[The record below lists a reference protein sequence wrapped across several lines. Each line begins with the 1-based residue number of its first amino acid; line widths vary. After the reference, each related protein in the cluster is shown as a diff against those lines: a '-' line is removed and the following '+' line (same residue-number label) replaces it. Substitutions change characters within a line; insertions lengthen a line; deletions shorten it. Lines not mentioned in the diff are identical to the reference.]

1 MAAAKGISAWG
12 IASLVLLLGDL
23 GFRQYNS
30 DLHDQTGSPLIPW
43 YYFNQI
49 CAVVMLAAVVCG
61 VIAMRR
67 GSKWWALTVA
77 PALLFAVIYYF
88 GDL

>member
-1 MAAAKGISAWG
+1 LRRHAVGSGHLWG
-12 IASLVLLLGDL
+12 HGD
-23 GFRQYNS
+23 
-30 DLHDQTGSPLIPW
+30 T
-43 YYFNQI
+43 
-49 CAVVMLAAVVCG
+49 
-61 VIAMRR
+61 R